1 MTRVRIRVKKKV
13 SSRASSKDAK
23 VGRMYRRLAHFD
35 DKASAALNLMK
46 NITAQSTRIAVC
58 NAIDEGPL
66 ETRSGNVSFNG
77 VSRRSL
83 FFLVS
88 HCVFLNSFGGSPTD
102 LRFTTFVRCELS
114 PIFI

>member
-1 MTRVRIRVKKKV
+1 MTRVRIRVKEKV

-58 NAIDEGPL
+58 NAIDEGWKRDLGMLLSTEYHGAP
-66 ETRSGNVSFNG
+66 
-77 VSRRSL
+77 
-83 FFLVS
+83 FFSWS
-88 HCVFLNSFGGSPTD
+88 HTVFS
-102 LRFTTFVRCELS
+102 
-114 PIFI
+114 